1 MSMNGNNREKTLLE
15 KIVYFIVK
23 VNNDDVFALA
33 SQLAYNLI
41 LSFFPFLIFIMNL
54 IAFSPLD
61 SLNIISALDTLL
73 PANVLTLVATTLD
86 EIIGTHNVG
95 LLGVSIV
102 LTIWSASSGFRG
114 VVKGLNK
121 AYNIRERRSFVKM
134 LMVSMFFTL
143 ALSMVIVLALAALV
157 FGNVIEE
164 YLMRILP
171 FESVV
176 NVLWDLI
183 RYIVVIV
190 IMIFVFAL
198 LYRYTPAKKIPWR
211 EVIPGSIFSSLG
223 WIGVSLIFSFYVDN
237 FANYSRL
244 YGSLGAVFALMI
256 WLYITSFIL
265 IIGAEINSILAL
277 RRKKY

>member
-54 IAFSPLD
+54 ISFSPLD

-237 FANYSRL
+237 FANYSKL

>member
-1 MSMNGNNREKTLLE
+1 MSRNSNRENTKLE
-15 KIVYFIVK
+15 KLVFFIVK

-33 SQLAYNLI
+33 AQLAYNLI

-61 SLNIISALDTLL
+61 SLNIISALGTLL
-73 PANVLTLVATTLD
+73 PDNVLSLIATTLD
-86 EIIGTHNVG
+86 EIVGTQNVG

-121 AYNIRERRSFVKM
+121 AYNIRERRNLMKM
-134 LMVSMFFTL
+134 LMISMFFTL

-157 FGNVIEE
+157 FGNLIEE
-164 YLMRILP
+164 YLMVILP

-176 NVLWDLI
+176 NLLWDLI
-183 RYIVVIV
+183 RYIAVIV
-190 IMIFVFAL
+190 IMVFVFAL
-198 LYRYTPAKKIPWR
+198 LYRYTPAEKIPWK
-211 EVIPGSIFSSLG
+211 EVIPGAIFSSLG
-223 WIGVSLIFSFYVDN
+223 WIVISLIFSFYVDN
-237 FANYSRL
+237 IANYSRL

-265 IIGAEINSILAL
+265 LIGAEINSVLST

>member
-171 FESVV
+171 LSQ
-176 NVLWDLI
+176 
-183 RYIVVIV
+183 
-190 IMIFVFAL
+190 
-198 LYRYTPAKKIPWR
+198 
-211 EVIPGSIFSSLG
+211 
-223 WIGVSLIFSFYVDN
+223 
-237 FANYSRL
+237 
-244 YGSLGAVFALMI
+244 
-256 WLYITSFIL
+256 
-265 IIGAEINSILAL
+265 
-277 RRKKY
+277 

>member
-1 MSMNGNNREKTLLE
+1 MSKNSNRENTKLE
-15 KIVYFIVK
+15 KLVFFIVK

-33 SQLAYNLI
+33 AQLAYNLI

-61 SLNIISALDTLL
+61 SLNIISALGTLL
-73 PANVLTLVATTLD
+73 PDNVLSLIATTLD
-86 EIIGTHNVG
+86 EIVGTQNVG

-121 AYNIRERRSFVKM
+121 AYNIRERRNLMKM
-134 LMVSMFFTL
+134 LMISMFFTL

-157 FGNVIEE
+157 FGNLIEE
-164 YLMRILP
+164 YLMVILP

-176 NVLWDLI
+176 NLLWDLI
-183 RYIVVIV
+183 RYIAVIV
-190 IMIFVFAL
+190 IMVFVFAL
-198 LYRYTPAKKIPWR
+198 LYRYTPAEKIPWK
-211 EVIPGSIFSSLG
+211 EVIPGAIFSSLG
-223 WIGVSLIFSFYVDN
+223 WIVISLIFSFYVDN
-237 FANYSRL
+237 IANYSRL

-265 IIGAEINSILAL
+265 LIGAEINSVLST

>member
-1 MSMNGNNREKTLLE
+1 MSKNSNRENTKLE
-15 KIVYFIVK
+15 KLVFFIVK

-33 SQLAYNLI
+33 AQLAYNLI
-41 LSFFPFLIFIMNL
+41 LSFFPFLIFIINL

-61 SLNIISALDTLL
+61 SLNIISALGTLL
-73 PANVLTLVATTLD
+73 PDNVLSLIATTLD
-86 EIIGTHNVG
+86 EIVGTQNVG

-121 AYNIRERRSFVKM
+121 AYNIRERRNLMKM
-134 LMVSMFFTL
+134 LMISMFFTL

-157 FGNVIEE
+157 FGNLIEE
-164 YLMRILP
+164 YLMVILP
-171 FESVV
+171 FKSVV
-176 NVLWDLI
+176 NLLWNLI
-183 RYIVVIV
+183 RYIAVIV
-190 IMIFVFAL
+190 IMVFVFAL
-198 LYRYTPAKKIPWR
+198 LYRYTPAEKIPWK
-211 EVIPGSIFSSLG
+211 EVIPGAIFSSLG
-223 WIGVSLIFSFYVDN
+223 WIVISLIFSFYVDN
-237 FANYSRL
+237 IANYSRL

-265 IIGAEINSILAL
+265 LIGAEINSVLST

>member
-1 MSMNGNNREKTLLE
+1 MSKNSNRENTKLE
-15 KIVYFIVK
+15 KLVFFIVK

-33 SQLAYNLI
+33 AQLAYNLI

-61 SLNIISALDTLL
+61 SLNIISALGTLL
-73 PANVLTLVATTLD
+73 PDNVLSLIATTLD
-86 EIIGTHNVG
+86 EIVGTQNVG

-121 AYNIRERRSFVKM
+121 AYNIRERRNLMKM
-134 LMVSMFFTL
+134 LMISMFFTL

-157 FGNVIEE
+157 FGNLIEE
-164 YLMRILP
+164 YLMVILP

-176 NVLWDLI
+176 NLLWNLI
-183 RYIVVIV
+183 RYIAVIV
-190 IMIFVFAL
+190 IMVFVFAL
-198 LYRYTPAKKIPWR
+198 LYRYTPAEKIPWK
-211 EVIPGSIFSSLG
+211 EVIPGAIFSSLG
-223 WIGVSLIFSFYVDN
+223 WIVISLIFSFYVDN
-237 FANYSRL
+237 IANYSRL

-265 IIGAEINSILAL
+265 LIGAEINSVLST

>member
-1 MSMNGNNREKTLLE
+1 MSRNSNRENTKLE
-15 KIVYFIVK
+15 KLVFFIVK

-33 SQLAYNLI
+33 AQLAYNLI

-61 SLNIISALDTLL
+61 SLNIISALGTLL
-73 PANVLTLVATTLD
+73 PDNVLSLIATTLD
-86 EIIGTHNVG
+86 EIVGTQNVG

-121 AYNIRERRSFVKM
+121 AYNIRERRNLMKM
-134 LMVSMFFTL
+134 LMISMFFTL

-157 FGNVIEE
+157 FGNLIEE
-164 YLMRILP
+164 YLMVILP

-176 NVLWDLI
+176 NLLWNLI
-183 RYIVVIV
+183 RYIAVIV
-190 IMIFVFAL
+190 IMVFVFAL
-198 LYRYTPAKKIPWR
+198 LYRYTPAEKIPWK
-211 EVIPGSIFSSLG
+211 EVIPGAIFSSLG
-223 WIGVSLIFSFYVDN
+223 WIVISLIFSFYVDN
-237 FANYSRL
+237 IANYSRL

-265 IIGAEINSILAL
+265 LIGAEINSVLST